1 MKWSAVFAMV
11 LLIGLG
17 AWLVYVPKQAIYR
30 PEAREDAVLR
40 EYVLNQRKGWIE
52 VFQIDDETHEFRF
65 IGRSGSASEPVTE
78 EAMRRVL
85 GDAEVD
91 LLIHDSGNPLFQLF
105 NITSWFSMVWVAIGL
120 GGQVVFSCR
129 FLIQWIVSEREKKSV
144 IPEIFWWFSFVGG
157 VCLFTYFVWR
167 QDIVGVLG
175 QSTGV
180 VIYARNLRLIR
191 KEKRRA
197 ASRVAQD
204 QSPASRVEPKSE
216 REPARS

>member
-1 MKWSAVFAMV
+1 MKWSAVLAMV

-17 AWLVYVPKQAIYR
+17 AWLVYVPKHTIYR
-30 PEAREDAVLR
+30 PEAREGAVLR
-40 EYVLNQRKGWIE
+40 EFMLNQRKGWIE
-52 VFQIDDETHEFRF
+52 VYPLDEANHDFRI
-65 IGRSGSASEPVTE
+65 IGRSGEASDPISE
-78 EAMRRVL
+78 EAMRRAL
-85 GDAEVD
+85 GEAQVD
-91 LLIHDSGNPLFQLF
+91 LLIRGEDNPLFQLF
-105 NITSWFSMVWVAIGL
+105 NITSWFSMIWVAIGL

-157 VCLFTYFVWR
+157 VCLFLYFVWR

-175 QSTGV
+175 QSSGV

-197 ASRVAQD
+197 LKRAAGEQGGAGQNEQAGDRG
-204 QSPASRVEPKSE
+204 PAHS
-216 REPARS
+216 